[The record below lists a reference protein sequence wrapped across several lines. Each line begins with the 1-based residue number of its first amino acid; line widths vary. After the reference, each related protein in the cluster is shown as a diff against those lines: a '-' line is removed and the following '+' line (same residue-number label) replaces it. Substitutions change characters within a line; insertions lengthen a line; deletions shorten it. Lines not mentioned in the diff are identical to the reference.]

1 MNKKKLTLLIALSII
16 ILYLLSPY
24 CALVVASA
32 PTIDMV
38 SSETA
43 PVSSK
48 EDLVGSSIM
57 ETTIQVA
64 SMVVDSEIMSHE
76 ETTSEVSS
84 ETKLE
89 PITIEHVPNVRDF
102 KSYTNYRLL
111 NRKSSQ
117 WKKIQT
123 IAYSDN
129 NGLRKVDNYYCVA
142 MGSYYTKTLGDLF
155 RITTDTGNIF
165 DVIITDFKAD
175 RHTNSTHQYTKR
187 NKCIVEFYVDMN
199 YLDRTVARS
208 GTISSLE
215 SFSGKI
221 VSIEKLGNYFTK

>member
-16 ILYLLSPY
+16 ILYLLSPC

-32 PTIDMV
+32 PAIDMI
-38 SSETA
+38 SSEIAST
-43 PVSSK
+43 SS
-48 EDLVGSSIM
+48 EEEPVGSAIVES
-57 ETTIQVA
+57 TTQVA
-64 SMVVDSEIMSHE
+64 SVTVNSEIISHE

-89 PITIEHVPNVRDF
+89 PITVEHVPNVHDF

-111 NRKSSQ
+111 SRKSSQ

-123 IAYSDN
+123 IAYSDS

-187 NKCIVEFYVDMN
+187 NSCIVEFYEI
-199 YLDRTVARS
+199 RTRASVCLYA
-208 GTISSLE
+208 E
-215 SFSGKI
+215 H
-221 VSIEKLGNYFTK
+221 

>member
-16 ILYLLSPY
+16 ILYLLSPW
-24 CALVVASA
+24 CALVVDSASA
-32 PTIDMV
+32 MEEIC
-38 SSETA
+38 SETA
-43 PVSSK
+43 AANTQEEAVNS
-48 EDLVGSSIM
+48 VIV
-57 ETTIQVA
+57 ETVTQVTSTITNNEV
-64 SMVVDSEIMSHE
+64 ISHE

-89 PITIEHVPNVRDF
+89 PIKVEHVPNVHDF

-111 NRKSSQ
+111 SRKSSQ

-123 IAYSDN
+123 IAYSDSD
-129 NGLRKVDNYYCVA
+129 GLRKVDNYYCVA

-155 RITTDTGNIF
+155 RIITNTGNTF

-187 NKCIVEFYVDMN
+187 NSCIVEFYVDMN